1 MIFTKKLICAMN
13 KNLRK
18 SALPK
23 ASASSAFHQ
32 SLQSKPNRLMK
43 LPNRLLLLLALPI
56 MIITAF
62 QLIQTKV
69 IPIKQGT
76 HIAMIGGNLGS
87 RMMNYGHFETEM
99 YLRYPENNLFIRNM
113 CDGGDTPGFRP
124 HSAKKLPW
132 AFPGAEKFQNEYAN
146 YSNSEGTFGTPD
158 QWLTR
163 LKPDVIIAF
172 FGYSESFQGLDGLA
186 NYKAELEAF
195 IKHTKAQKYNG
206 NNPPQLAI
214 VSPIAF
220 EDLTEKYDLPNGKKE
235 NENLLLYT
243 NAMREVAQRNDV
255 LFVDAFTPSKQWYA
269 STAEPLTI
277 DGSQLNEAG
286 YKKLAILLSD
296 VVFGKKSPQ
305 ETNKSLV
312 HEAVMEKNWMWHND
326 YKIPNGVHVYGR
338 RYNPFGPDNY
348 PAEIQKIREM
358 TAIRDTAI
366 WLATS
371 KGQKMDVATA
381 DKRTKILP
389 PVTTNFNPAQNGSL
403 DYLYGQDALNKLKV
417 PAGYKIELFA
427 SEKEFTDL
435 ANPVQMSFDN
445 KGRLWV
451 ATMPS
456 YPHYKPGD
464 AKPND
469 KILILEDT
477 DNDGKADK
485 QTVFADGLH
494 LPLGFEIAPEG
505 VYISQGTNLKL
516 YTDTD
521 GDDKADKSEI
531 LLSGYDDHDTH
542 HNSHAFCADP
552 SGAIYSGEGVFL
564 HTNVETPYGTM
575 RATNGGFYRYSPQ
588 LHRLERTAQLSIPN
602 PWGIAFDYW
611 GQPFFAETSSPD
623 VRWMMPG
630 TVLPRY
636 GETTHKGV
644 QLIEKDQMVRP
655 TSGLEFLWSR
665 HFPDEVQGDMLI
677 NNTIGFLG
685 TKQHSVVDDGTGYKT
700 KFRQDLVVSEDRNF
714 RPVDMEIA
722 PDGSLYIIDWHNILI
737 GHMQHNAR
745 DPLRDHVH
753 GRVYR
758 VTYPTRPLVTPA
770 KIDGASVETLLDNLK
785 LPEYRSRYRTRRELR
800 GRNVAEVLPKITKW
814 VADLDKNDPK
824 YEHNVLEALW
834 VTWGLNK
841 VDQTLLRQ
849 MLNAK
854 DYHARAAAVE
864 VLRFT
869 GHQVQDQSA
878 LLSQAVKD
886 ENSRVRLDAIVASSW
901 IGKEKGLPI
910 LAEAKRMPMDD
921 WMIHAHETAVAH
933 ISGKSVRKQKEEAV
947 VTLLKGQELEL
958 YTLGKTIYAKEG
970 YCMTCHQA
978 DGGGLSASQFPPIVG
993 SPWILGN
1000 EERLIKIVLKGLLG
1014 PIEVNDKKYGGQVPM
1029 TPFGGLLKDK
1039 EVAAVLTYVR
1049 NSFGNKASAI
1059 TPEKVKAVRAATA
1072 NQKDIYTSEKLLMEH
1087 PLEK

>member
-1 MIFTKKLICAMN
+1 
-13 KNLRK
+13 
-18 SALPK
+18 
-23 ASASSAFHQ
+23 
-32 SLQSKPNRLMK
+32 MK
-43 LPNRLLLLLALPI
+43 LFNKLLLTLALPV
-56 MIITAF
+56 MIISAF
-62 QLIQTKV
+62 QLIQPK
-69 IPIKQGT
+69 ILSIKKGT
-76 HIAMIGGNLGS
+76 HISLIGGNLGS

-99 YLRYPENNLFIRNM
+99 HLRYPENNLFIRNM

-124 HSAKKLPW
+124 HASRNLPW
-132 AFPGAEKFQNEYAN
+132 AFSGAEKFQTEYAN
-146 YSNSEGTFGTPD
+146 YSNSEGHFETPD

-163 LKPDVIIAF
+163 LKSDIIVSF
-172 FGYSESFQGLDGLA
+172 FGYSESFKGIAGLA

-195 IKHTKAQKYNG
+195 IKHTKSQKYNG
-206 NNPPQLAI
+206 NKVPQLAI

-220 EDLTEKYDLPNGKKE
+220 EDLSDLYDLPNGKKE

-269 STAEPLTI
+269 STKEPLTI
-277 DGSQLNEAG
+277 DGSQLNESG
-286 YKKLAILLSD
+286 YKKLALLLSD

-305 ETNKSLV
+305 ETNRTLV
-312 HEAVMEKNWMWHND
+312 HEAVIEKNWMWHND
-326 YKIPNGVHVYGR
+326 YKIPNGVHAYGR

-348 PAEIQKIREM
+348 PAEIQKNREM

-366 WLATS
+366 WLAAS

-381 DKRTKILP
+381 DKKTKVLS

-403 DYLYGQDALNKLKV
+403 SYLYGQDALDKLKV

-427 SEKEFTDL
+427 SESEFIDL
-435 ANPVQMSFDN
+435 ANPVQMSFDS

-477 DNDGKADK
+477 NNDGKADK

-521 GDDKADKSEI
+521 GDDKADKKEI

-564 HTNVETPYGTM
+564 HTNVETSYGTI

-588 LHRLERTAQLSIPN
+588 LHKLERTAQLSIPN
-602 PWGIAFDYW
+602 PWGIAFDHW

-636 GETTHKGV
+636 GEMTHKGV
-644 QLIEKDQMVRP
+644 QLIEKEQMVRP

-685 TKQHSVVDDGTGYKT
+685 TKQHAVTDDGTGYKT
-700 KFRQDLVVSEDRNF
+700 KFRQDLLVSEDRNF

-722 PDGSLYIIDWHNILI
+722 PDGSLYIVDWHNILI

-753 GRVYR
+753 GRIYR
-758 VTYPTRPLVTPA
+758 ITYPSRPLVTPA

-785 LPEYRSRYRTRRELR
+785 LPEYRTRYRTRRELR

-824 YEHNVLEALW
+824 YEHHILEALW

-849 MLNAK
+849 MLKAK

-869 GHQVQDQSA
+869 GHQVQDQAA
-878 LLSQAVKD
+878 LLMQAAKD
-886 ENSRVRLDAIVASSW
+886 ENNRVRLDAIVAASW

-910 LAEAKRMPMDD
+910 LAEAKKKPLDD
-921 WMIHAHETAVAH
+921 WMVHTHETAVAH
-933 ISGKSVRKQKEEAV
+933 LSGKSVRKQKEEAIV
-947 VTLLKGQELEL
+947 SVLKGQELEL
-958 YTLGKTIYAKEG
+958 YKMGKTIYAKEG

-978 DGGGLSASQFPPIVG
+978 DGGGLSASGFPSIVNNK
-993 SPWILGN
+993 WILGN

-1014 PIEVNDKKYGGQVPM
+1014 PIEVNGKKYAGQVPM

-1059 TPEKVKAVRAATA
+1059 TPEKVKAVRASTA
-1072 NQKDIYTSEKLLMEH
+1072 NQKDIYTSEKILSEH